1 MTLSAFVTQSKLS
14 PLTAWQ
20 ANYLRDKVLSWLTT
34 IPGSFIG
41 PRRAGIEEVRAIIM
55 QISPG
60 MTNLRAGMC

>member
-41 PRRAGIEEVRAIIM
+41 LRRVGIEEVRAIIM